1 MSDTGMNQATSRNAI
16 QHQRH
21 GTTTGD
27 DGLKMASDSYNNDLG
42 IIGTPIIEAG
52 ICDFLF

>member
-1 MSDTGMNQATSRNAI
+1 MNQATSRNAI
-16 QHQRH
+16 KHHRH